1 MVAHGEGA
9 EAADVE
15 VRIERKSCLYGSPR
29 LVQHAETRQS
39 SRKTEMHDGVV
50 PVCVEAPAQPD
61 DSFGIKVELHLG
73 EADPRHP
80 SGGQG
85 IARRKAECL
94 LNVYFGFLA
103 TADKDLRGADHAMGV
118 SQVSIQ
124 CQCPLAFGNALRSAI
139 GQYLDGSK
147 QHMGARM
154 LRRQPERHPS
164 RFERISEGLFNATLA
179 ATALVVLAIPL
190 LVVAIAIKLS
200 SRGPVFFR
208 QVRVGYRGRPF
219 RIYKF
224 RTMEQECRTSES
236 GTLFDDNRRATIV
249 GRVLRD
255 WKIDELPQLVNVL
268 AGDMNIVGPRPEVPE
283 FVGKYCEPDK
293 SIILS
298 VSPGITDFASIRF
311 RHEE

>member
-1 MVAHGEGA
+1 MKESALDTKPATVLPSVSVAR
-9 EAADVE
+9 AA
-15 VRIERKSCLYGSPR
+15 SPTYR
-29 LVQHAETRQS
+29 HQ
-39 SRKTEMHDGVV
+39 
-50 PVCVEAPAQPD
+50 CWPD
-61 DSFGIKVELHLG
+61 
-73 EADPRHP
+73 R
-80 SGGQG
+80 
-85 IARRKAECL
+85 
-94 LNVYFGFLA
+94 
-103 TADKDLRGADHAMGV
+103 
-118 SQVSIQ
+118 
-124 CQCPLAFGNALRSAI
+124 
-139 GQYLDGSK
+139 
-147 QHMGARM
+147 
-154 LRRQPERHPS
+154 
-164 RFERISEGLFNATLA
+164 LFNATLA

-298 VSPGITDFASIRF
+298 ASPGITDFASIRF
-311 RHEE
+311 RHEEQILARMLDPRAYYERVLMPSKLRYCRFYVRRANLRLNLYIIAQTVFVLSGDLLRSSLLTSLNHRSLSRALRSRSRMNSQSVGRINTTAS